1 MACPL
6 PTLLVLLAALSAS
19 LALLARGPGAACE
32 PNRPRRP
39 GSR

>member
-1 MACPL
+1 MAYTV
-6 PTLLVLLAALSAS
+6 PTLLVLLAALSAC
-19 LALLARGPGAACE
+19 LAVLGRGPGAGCE